1 MSKSCPSTRFTI
13 TLFVALLFSMMLSS
27 ASAVPINLT
36 GTIRDFSGSH
46 PDFESYCCGVAT
58 GMVEST
64 LGADGTPV
72 LVAGAPFVTD
82 AGTFNDWYHDTPAS
96 SSMDYTITLD
106 NGAAAPGGVYSFSDS
121 SFFPIDGLLGGDEG
135 RSHNYHFT
143 YQIAT
148 TFTYTGGETFSFI
161 GDDDLWVFIDDT
173 LVVDLGGVHSA
184 AAGSVDLDSL
194 GLTAG
199 SDYSFDLFFAE
210 RHTVAST
217 FRIDTSIQ
225 LVPTYTVPEP
235 SPLLLL
241 GAGLIGLAGMGK
253 KRKTI

>member
-1 MSKSCPSTRFTI
+1 MNKSHRTTRTTF
-13 TLFVALLFSMMLSS
+13 TLFTSLLLTMMFNS
-27 ASAVPINLT
+27 ASAVSIDLT
-36 GTIRDFSGSH
+36 GTIRDFSSSH
-46 PDFESYCCGVAT
+46 PDFQSYCCGLAT
-58 GMVEST
+58 GMVETT

-72 LVAGAPFVTD
+72 LAAGAPFVTD
-82 AGTFNDWYHDTPAS
+82 ASTFSDWYHDTPAS
-96 SSMDYTITLD
+96 TSMDYTITLD

-121 SFFPIDGLLGGDEG
+121 SFFPVDGLLGGDEG

-143 YQIAT
+143 YQLAT

-161 GDDDLWVFIDDT
+161 GDDDLWVYIDDT
-173 LVVDLGGVHSA
+173 LVVDLGGVHGA
-184 AAGSVDLDSL
+184 AAGSVALDSL

-225 LVPTYTVPEP
+225 LAPTHTVPEP
-235 SPLLLL
+235 SPLLLF
-241 GAGLIGLAGMGK
+241 GAGLIGLASM
-253 KRKTI
+253 RKVIR